1 MSDLEYFI
9 GLLQKEVP
17 VRIKYKDESWEMRL
31 LYFFIKWFNPHF
43 MTDFTT
49 VIGYTVYFT
58 NRKFIEQCP
67 KQAMQILAHEA
78 VHLLD
83 TKRFSFPIFA
93 LAYLFPQ
100 VLIVFALLFPINA
113 FYIFFLF
120 FALPL
125 PAPFRAYFE
134 ARAYSLDII
143 LGKRSIESVIK
154 YFISWDYY
162 KMFPFKEKIVSVL
175 EKYSKYPS
183 QEMKY
188 IMDLYQKAEPRV

>member
-1 MSDLEYFI
+1 MSDLQYFI
-9 GLLQKEVP
+9 LLLQKEVP
-17 VRIKYKDESWEMRL
+17 LKIKYKDESWEMRL
-31 LYFFIKWFNPHF
+31 LYFFIKWFNPRF

-58 NRKFIEQCP
+58 NRKFVEQYP
-67 KQAMQILAHEA
+67 RQAMQILAHEA

-83 TKRFSFPIFA
+83 TKRFTFPIFA

-100 VLIVFALLFPINA
+100 VLIVFAFLFPIDSS
-113 FYIFFLF
+113 YLLFLF

-143 LGKRSIESVIK
+143 LGKRSIENAIT
-154 YFISWDYY
+154 YFITWDYY
-162 KMFPFKEKIVSVL
+162 KMFPFKEKMEAIL
-175 EKYSKYPS
+175 AKYSKHPS
-183 QEMKY
+183 QEVRY
-188 IMDLYQKAEPRV
+188 VMDLYQKAEFSV